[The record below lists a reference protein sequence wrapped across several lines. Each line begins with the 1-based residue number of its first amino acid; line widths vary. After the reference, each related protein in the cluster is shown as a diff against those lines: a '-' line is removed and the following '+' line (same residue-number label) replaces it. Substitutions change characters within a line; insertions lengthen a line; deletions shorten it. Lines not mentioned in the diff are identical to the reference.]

1 MKRLLLVSHRP
12 LDVGGGGSARW
23 RSLTRH
29 LPDFGWSVD
38 VVSAPALPGEGE
50 YSADPRERRAVERRA
65 RTMARVGRLADP
77 VFSLAGVRP
86 DAMPLSMLWVRPGR
100 AAVRAALEAHAPD
113 VVLAT
118 GPPMAGVLAARAAL
132 APDAPPFVVELR
144 DLWAGSPA
152 FDRGGRILP
161 ALERW
166 VFEAA
171 SAVVACTPE
180 AVADLAARHAP
191 LRGRLH
197 EVPNGFEPSLLERR
211 SAAGPAARERLTI
224 LHSGTLSVDR
234 PLAPLLR
241 VLAREPYRS
250 RVRLVLHGL
259 VVPAIADEI
268 VAAPDG
274 VDVAVVPPSSWED
287 AVERIA
293 ACDVALITQAA
304 GAGDATAVASKVYE
318 YLALGR
324 PVLCVSDGGATEAV
338 LRRLGADALCARL
351 GDDDSIAAALDRAL
365 AGPLPAPPAPE
376 RLARYDR
383 RALARSMAALLD
395 EAAQGG

>member
-1 MKRLLLVSHRP
+1 VRRLLLVSHRP
-12 LDVGGGGSARW
+12 LDVGGGASARW

-65 RTMARVGRLADP
+65 RVMARVGRLADP
-77 VFSLAGVRP
+77 AFALAGVRP
-86 DAMPLSMLWVRPGR
+86 DALPLSMLWVRPGR
-100 AAVRAALEAHAPD
+100 TAVRAAIAERNPD

-132 APDAPPFVVELR
+132 APDSPPFVVELR

-152 FDRGGRILP
+152 FDRGGRVLP

-166 VFEAA
+166 MFEPA

-180 AVADLAARHAP
+180 AVRDLAARHP
-191 LRGRLH
+191 RLHGRLH
-197 EVPNGFEPSLLERR
+197 EVANGFEPALLARR
-211 SAAGPAARERLTI
+211 GVPRTPVERLTL

-241 VLAREPYRS
+241 VLAREPYRT

-259 VVPAIADEI
+259 VAPAIADEI
-268 VAAPDG
+268 AAAPRG
-274 VDVAVVPPSSWED
+274 ADVAVVPPSGWEE
-287 AVERIA
+287 AVDRVA
-293 ACDVALITQAA
+293 RCDVALITQAA

-318 YLALGR
+318 YLALGK
-324 PVLCVSDGGATEAV
+324 PVLCLSDGGATEAL
-338 LRRLGADALCARL
+338 LRRLGADALLARL
-351 GDDDSIAAALDRAL
+351 GDEGSIAAALDRAL
-365 AGPLPAPPAPE
+365 AGPLPEPLAPE
-376 RLARYDR
+376 RLAPYDR
-383 RALARSMAALLD
+383 RALAGRMAKLLD